1 MSRDEEFLELRKFL
15 APEYVF
21 GSGAAWLAGRYASN
35 LGARRV
41 MLVSDPGVDE
51 AGWTTRVEETLAE
64 SGITP
69 VTFLGVTPNPRESE
83 VMRGAA
89 VYMDEGCD
97 AIVVV
102 GGGSPIDCAKGIGIV
117 AATGRHI
124 LDFEGEDKVDRP
136 CPPLICIPTTAG
148 TSADVSQFAIIS
160 DTARKMKVAIVSK
173 STVPDVSLV
182 DPVLT
187 TTMSRDLTVDT
198 GLDALTHA
206 IEAYVSNAASPM
218 TDLHAIEAVRLIA
231 KYLPKVAD
239 DLTNIPLR
247 GKMMLGSLF
256 AGLAF
261 SNAILGAVHAMAH
274 SLGGFLDLPH
284 GRCNAILLDH
294 VMAFNFEAAPKR
306 YTAIGR
312 AMGAEIPESASQDE
326 ARERMV
332 AAIRALK
339 AAVGATETLGSLGV
353 RAEDLPALAAKAA
366 ADPCLLTNPRAM
378 GEKELAEIYDKAL

>member
-1 MSRDEEFLELRKFL
+1 
-15 APEYVF
+15 
-21 GSGAAWLAGRYASN
+21 
-35 LGARRV
+35 
-41 MLVSDPGVDE
+41 
-51 AGWTTRVEETLAE
+51 
-64 SGITP
+64 
-69 VTFLGVTPNPRESE
+69 
-83 VMRGAA
+83 
-89 VYMDEGCD
+89 
-97 AIVVV
+97 
-102 GGGSPIDCAKGIGIV
+102 
-117 AATGRHI
+117 
-124 LDFEGEDKVDRP
+124 
-136 CPPLICIPTTAG
+136 
-148 TSADVSQFAIIS
+148 
-160 DTARKMKVAIVSK
+160 MKIAIVSK

-187 TTMSRDLTVDT
+187 TTMPRDLSVDT

-231 KYLPKVAD
+231 KYLPKVTD

-294 VMAFNFEAAPKR
+294 VMAYNFEAAPDR

-312 AMGAEIPESASQDE
+312 AMGAEIPEGALQDE
-326 ARERMV
+326 AREHMV

-339 AAVGATETLGSLGV
+339 SKVGATETLGSLGV

-378 GEKELAEIYDKAL
+378 GEKELAEIYAKAL